1 MHFDNEMV
9 LSLVCSI
16 ESFGGVSSWFCQ
28 KKRKK
33 KRRVPNVF
41 LITIRCMCL
50 VLILKNYRAIMNQSY
65 EYSHFGFFAAS
76 ICLQCNAISLTDMG
90 RNM

>member
-1 MHFDNEMV
+1 
-9 LSLVCSI
+9 
-16 ESFGGVSSWFCQ
+16 
-28 KKRKK
+28 
-33 KRRVPNVF
+33 
-41 LITIRCMCL
+41 MCL

-65 EYSHFGFFAAS
+65 EYSHFGFFAAN